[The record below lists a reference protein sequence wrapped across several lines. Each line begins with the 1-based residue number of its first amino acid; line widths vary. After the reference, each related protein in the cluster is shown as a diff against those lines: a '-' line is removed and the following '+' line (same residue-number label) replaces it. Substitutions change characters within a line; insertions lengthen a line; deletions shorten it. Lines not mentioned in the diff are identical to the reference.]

1 MLQTGLLQRG
11 DGSRGA
17 HDGAAPVPLDVALE
31 VVMANCRPLPPV
43 DVEIDEALGS
53 VLAADAVARLDVPR
67 FDNSAMDGFALRSA
81 TISGLHSLLRLT
93 GTTTAGQG
101 PLTLGTGA
109 EAVYVATGA
118 PLPEHADAVVEQ
130 ELVQFQDD
138 RTISILGDIAPGR
151 HVRRHGEDV
160 AAGQPVATA
169 GTVLRAR
176 HLAALAAAGVRQV
189 TVHRRPRVAIL
200 SFGNELSPRWEE

>member
-1 MLQTGLLQRG
+1 MRQTRLLRRG
-11 DGSRGA
+11 EPDGVR
-17 HDGAAPVPLDVALE
+17 DGGAPVPLDTAWR
-31 VVMANCRPLPPV
+31 VVMAHCRPLPAI
-43 DVEIDEALGS
+43 DVGLTEALGS
-53 VLAADAVARLDVPR
+53 VLAADAFARLDVPR
-67 FDNSAMDGFALRSA
+67 FDNSAMDGFAFRS
-81 TISGLHSLLRLT
+81 TMVSDRSSVLRLT

-200 SFGNELSPRWEE
+200 SFGNELSPR